1 MDESQKETL
10 FSTLKNVFDSVI
22 EDKRKNSKN
31 LKKLNKF
38 KARINIGF
46 QIEKDYYFW
55 TSLMAENGIFT
66 FSRDKLDDYDLVL
79 KAAPEGIMSFISGEN
94 STLHMLAK
102 KNEFGYRKLRFEKGS
117 DGKRHLGILLKL
129 PKILVLDKIK

>member
-1 MDESQKETL
+1 MEESQKETL
-10 FSTLKNVFDSVI
+10 FSTLKDVFDSVV
-22 EDKRKNSKN
+22 EDKRKNPKN
-31 LKKLNKF
+31 LKTLNKF
-38 KARINIGF
+38 KAIINVGF

-55 TSLMAENGIFT
+55 TNLMAENGNFT
-66 FSRDKLDDYDLVL
+66 FSRDKSDDYDLAL
-79 KAAPEGIMSFISGEN
+79 KAAPEDIMSFISGDY
-94 STLHMLAK
+94 STLHMLTK

>member
-1 MDESQKETL
+1 MEESQKETL
-10 FSTLKNVFDSVI
+10 FLTLKDVFDSVV
-22 EDKRKNSKN
+22 EDKRKNPKN

-38 KARINIGF
+38 KAIINVGF
-46 QIEKDYYFW
+46 QIEKDYYLW
-55 TSLMAENGIFT
+55 TNLMAENGNFT
-66 FSRDKLDDYDLVL
+66 FSRDKSDDYDLTL
-79 KAAPEGIMSFISGEN
+79 KAAPEDIMSFISGDY
-94 STLHMLAK
+94 STLHMLTK